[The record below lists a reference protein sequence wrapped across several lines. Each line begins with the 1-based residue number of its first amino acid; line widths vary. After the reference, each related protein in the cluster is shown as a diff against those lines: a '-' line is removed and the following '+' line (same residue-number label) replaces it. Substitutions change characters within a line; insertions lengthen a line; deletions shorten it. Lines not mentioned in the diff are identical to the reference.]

1 MKRLAILA
9 VALASCVSTPGAPS
23 ASAPA
28 ASPAP
33 SRASPTALPAS
44 GLGAL
49 TKLAD
54 GTLVVSV
61 PDCATT
67 TQGGGITG
75 CELLDAAAD
84 HDSFVG
90 VLRWSDGNF
99 EARSIDLATGEMRTL
114 IPKEDLGI
122 KLEDVRGDLAI
133 FLETDDLG
141 GGNVHARLRRIPWR
155 DPAKADTLDEI
166 DLVGLGGGDTWNPW
180 PAARTNGK
188 DVVWLHAGGLF
199 AKHQVLLLDASGQKR
214 TVVETDRAVW
224 FDLDDGGRIPVA
236 VFSADGATQRFFVYL
251 AGAVREIGTRDAA
264 ASGYVMSFGDVIG
277 WTRGTGTVRPMDGID
292 LWTDTGRAL
301 RTERPESG
309 CVIVGHTQKDVVT
322 VCPSGTHLKDV
333 LTNGPIRNGPP
344 SRVVLAFPRTLL
356 WRTAADL
363 AANPMVWRIT
373 LL

>member
-1 MKRLAILA
+1 M
-9 VALASCVSTPGAPS
+9 
-23 ASAPA
+23 
-28 ASPAP
+28 
-33 SRASPTALPAS
+33 
-44 GLGAL
+44 
-49 TKLAD
+49 
-54 GTLVVSV
+54 
-61 PDCATT
+61 
-67 TQGGGITG
+67 
-75 CELLDAAAD
+75 
-84 HDSFVG
+84 
-90 VLRWSDGNF
+90 
-99 EARSIDLATGEMRTL
+99 
-114 IPKEDLGI
+114 
-122 KLEDVRGDLAI
+122 
-133 FLETDDLG
+133 
-141 GGNVHARLRRIPWR
+141 
-155 DPAKADTLDEI
+155 
-166 DLVGLGGGDTWNPW
+166 
-180 PAARTNGK
+180 
-188 DVVWLHAGGLF
+188 
-199 AKHQVLLLDASGQKR
+199 
-214 TVVETDRAVW
+214 W

-333 LTNGPIRNGPP
+333 LTNAPIRNGPP
-344 SRVVLAFPRTLL
+344 SRVVLAFPRALL